1 MVYKAR
7 PITSKA
13 CASPL
18 KANEALISGAA
29 AIGDSK
35 RKADY
40 GAIVTAA
47 AGKSDKVNSR
57 RSNYTTFDQT
67 GNNEEPTE
75 KGKGGQA
82 NNAVTPETKA

>member
-1 MVYKAR
+1 MSYKAR

-57 RSNYTTFDQT
+57 RSNYTTFDKT
-67 GNNEEPTE
+67 GNNEELE
-75 KGKGGQA
+75 KEKTGGQA
-82 NNAVTPETKA
+82 DSAVTPETKA